1 MLRLFKSGVNYLSWK
16 KPSFLPEHHKEGRAI
31 ITSVEKGALGKPVIT
46 DYILNEVV
54 TFVRKRKGAAAS
66 IEMLDA

>member
-1 MLRLFKSGVNYLSWK
+1 VST
-16 KPSFLPEHHKEGRAI
+16 KPSLLDTTVFIAAAFPREKHHKEGRAI